1 MPCLEFPSISPVMFS
16 IGNLTIRWY
25 SMAYL
30 LGIVAAWFL
39 ALHMMKKYELKLTR
53 QQIEDA
59 VFYTTLGIIVGGR
72 LGYVLFY
79 GFDFFWHH
87 PLKIFELWH
96 GGMSFHGGA
105 TGAVLGLLYTAY
117 SRKVSFWLLTDLAAL
132 FAPIGIFLGRIANFI
147 NDELWGRITDVPWA
161 VCFPSGGY
169 FPRHPSQIYEAICE
183 GLIIFVVLNVLW
195 QWRAIRERRG
205 LVSALFVL
213 MYGVFRIIIEY
224 FRQPDEQIGFLFGT
238 ITMGQLL
245 SVPVV
250 LFGVLLLWRFALKP
264 LK

>member
-1 MPCLEFPSISPVMFS
+1 MPCLEFPAISPVMFS
-16 IGNLTIRWY
+16 IGGLAIRWY

-30 LGIVAAWFL
+30 LGIIAAWL
-39 ALHMMKKYELKLTR
+39 LTLRMMKKYDLKVNR

-79 GFDFFWHH
+79 GFDFFSHH

-147 NDELWGRITDVPWA
+147 NDELWGRVSDVPWA

-169 FPRHPSQIYEAICE
+169 LPRHPSQIYEALTE
-183 GLIIFVVLNVLW
+183 GLVIFVVLNLLW
-195 QWRAIRERRG
+195 HWRAVRERRG
-205 LVSALFVL
+205 LISALFVL

-238 ITMGQLL
+238 VTMGQML
-245 SVPVV
+245 SLPI
-250 LFGVLLLWRFALKP
+250 VLLGLFLIWRLAFKP